1 MSLFLLDGPDWP
13 AVGHPYGAHRECGG
27 LLSWVWVPAFGDM
40 RCGSVGCSRCG
51 EVHYA
56 FANAYAVDP
65 RNQDDQAQLSQ
76 LTAEVPDDDE
86 DVAPAWTPSRS
97 EAYAHCVPHPALTER
112 QARLAARRAA
122 R

>member
-27 LLSWVWVPAFGDM
+27 LLTWSWVPAAGELTCGAVACR
-40 RCGSVGCSRCG
+40 RCGQ
-51 EVHYA
+51 EHYA
-56 FANAYAVDP
+56 WPNGYAVDP

-76 LTAEVPDDDE
+76 LAAEVPDDDE
-86 DVAPAWTPSRS
+86 DVAPAWIHSRS
-97 EAYAHCVPHPALTER
+97 EAYAHCVPHPVVAER
-112 QARLAARRAA
+112 AARMAARRAA